1 MRPVRLL
8 LMLLPLF
15 AHAQSYPAKLVR
27 LINPVAPGGN
37 QDIVGRA
44 YADQLQRAL
53 GQPFIME
60 SRPGPSATIGTRLVK
75 NAPPDGYT
83 LLTIS
88 NTFVRTPT
96 LMADAGYEPL
106 KDFAPISLT
115 ADVPLVLVVTPS
127 LPAKTVK
134 ELIALAKARPSEI
147 TSGSSGVGSTGHVA
161 AEMFSKRTGIRLQH
175 IQYKGAAPAVV
186 DLVGGHVMLRFDQVG
201 TSLPHVRAGKLR
213 ALAVTTRTRSAV
225 MPETPTIEQAAG
237 ITDFHD
243 STFNGLLAP
252 VGTPREIIEKLR
264 AEVAK
269 AAANPTMRSRLLEVG
284 IETAASASIEE
295 FAAMLRKQV
304 EDFTLLVKQTG
315 LNKG

>member
-1 MRPVRLL
+1 
-8 LMLLPLF
+8 
-15 AHAQSYPAKLVR
+15 
-27 LINPVAPGGN
+27 
-37 QDIVGRA
+37 
-44 YADQLQRAL
+44 
-53 GQPFIME
+53 
-60 SRPGPSATIGTRLVK
+60 
-75 NAPPDGYT
+75 
-83 LLTIS
+83 
-88 NTFVRTPT
+88 
-96 LMADAGYEPL
+96 MADAGYDPI

-134 ELIALAKARPSEI
+134 ELVALAKARPGEI

-161 AEMFSKRTGIRLQH
+161 AEMFSRRMGIRMQH

-213 ALAVTTRTRSAV
+213 ALAVTTRARSAV
-225 MPETPTIEQAAG
+225 MPEVPTVEQAAG
-237 ITDFHD
+237 ISDFHD

-252 VGTPREIIEKLR
+252 AGTPRDIVEKLR
-264 AEVAK
+264 AEVFK
-269 AAANPTMRSRLLEVG
+269 AASNATMKSRLLEIG
-284 IETAASASIEE
+284 IEVVASASIEE

-304 EDFTLLVKQTG
+304 EEFAVLVKQTG

>member
-1 MRPVRLL
+1 MRPFRLL
-8 LMLLPLF
+8 FTLLLPLY

-27 LINPVAPGGN
+27 LINPVTPGGN

-96 LMADAGYEPL
+96 LMADAGYDPL
-106 KDFAPISLT
+106 KDFTPISLT

-127 LPAKTVK
+127 LPVKTVK
-134 ELIALAKARPSEI
+134 ELIALAKARPGEI

-161 AEMFSKRTGIRLQH
+161 AEMFSKRTGIRMQH

-237 ITDFHD
+237 LTDFHD

-252 VGTPREIIEKLR
+252 AGTPREIIEKLR

-269 AAANPTMRSRLLEVG
+269 AAVNPTMRSRLLEVG
-284 IETAASASIEE
+284 IETASSASIEE
-295 FAAMLRKQV
+295 FAAMLRRQV

-315 LNKG
+315 LN

>member
-1 MRPVRLL
+1 
-8 LMLLPLF
+8 
-15 AHAQSYPAKLVR
+15 VR

-252 VGTPREIIEKLR
+252 LGTPREIIEKLR

>member
-8 LMLLPLF
+8 LMLLPLH

-134 ELIALAKARPSEI
+134 ELIALAKARPGEI

-175 IQYKGAAPAVV
+175 IQYRGAAPAVV

-252 VGTPREIIEKLR
+252 LGTPREIIEKLR

-269 AAANPTMRSRLLEVG
+269 AAGNPSMRSRLLEVG